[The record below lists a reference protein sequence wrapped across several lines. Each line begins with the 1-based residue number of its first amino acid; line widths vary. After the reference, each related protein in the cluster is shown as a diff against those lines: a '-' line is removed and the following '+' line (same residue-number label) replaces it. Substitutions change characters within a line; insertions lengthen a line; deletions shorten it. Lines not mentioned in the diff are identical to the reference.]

1 MVEGTIVIP
10 LVILLVLSMILLVL
24 HFYRC
29 LAVQTDVHTE
39 LLAKPIEKVLLYDQ
53 ETLTRRVASKGGGLV
68 TRIFRKSI
76 TDRYYLINEVNLI
89 RAGDFFDEE
98 EGV

>member
-29 LAVQTDVHTE
+29 LAVQTDVHRE
-39 LLAKPIEKVLLYDQ
+39 LMAKPIERVLLYD
-53 ETLTRRVASKGGGLV
+53 EKTLTKHVASKGGGLI

-76 TDRYYLINEVNLI
+76 TGKYYLINEVNLV
-89 RAGDFFDEE
+89 RAGDFIDEE
-98 EGV
+98 QRA